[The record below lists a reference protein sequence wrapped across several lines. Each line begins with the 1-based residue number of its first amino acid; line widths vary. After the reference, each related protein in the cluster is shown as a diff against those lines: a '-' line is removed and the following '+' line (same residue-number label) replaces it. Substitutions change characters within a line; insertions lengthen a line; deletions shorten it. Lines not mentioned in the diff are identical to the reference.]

1 MVVLTIGLVSVA
13 ELMAVTLRLQQL
25 GRNES
30 QAVRVAQDR
39 MDRLMSL
46 NFDTA
51 ASIQL
56 NGVNSLASNVANYF
70 DTEVEGFTRRW
81 DIAAGP
87 DANPDLRVVTI
98 RVIPNVVDARTTSE
112 YELVSIIRRW

>member
-1 MVVLTIGLVSVA
+1 MVVLTIGLVSLA

-25 GRNES
+25 GRNET
-30 QAVRVAQDR
+30 QAVRLAQDR

-46 NFDTA
+46 NFTTA

-70 DTEVEGFTRRW
+70 DTEVEGYTRRW